1 MFCSKEVFHRL
12 NNIHERYLRLI
23 HQDYI
28 SNFVTFLINANE
40 KSVHQKCLEFLMI
53 EGYKFLNG
61 LWPQIIND
69 IFKLRKNTHNLK
81 NIHLFE
87 SQNATRARRLVVS
100 LLSSDL
106 C

>member
-1 MFCSKEVFHRL
+1 
-12 NNIHERYLRLI
+12 
-23 HQDYI
+23 
-28 SNFVTFLINANE
+28 
-40 KSVHQKCLEFLMI
+40 MI

-69 IFKLRKNTHNLK
+69 IFKLRKNTYNLK

-87 SQNATRARRLVVS
+87 SQNAIRARRLVVS